1 MDLLK
6 VDTENVLSAGFA
18 YRPARPAF
26 YLWGK
31 MGRNVILTAAA

>member
-6 VDTENVLSAGFA
+6 VDTEKCVT
-18 YRPARPAF
+18 RPAF